1 MADEKKGITVKIDA
15 DLHAEI
21 KQFIEQ
27 NGMTMADFVSQ
38 ALYNELH
45 PKIQPQEVKNMGPTR
60 TMAFQMPEDMFQRL
74 KDYLRRHNI
83 TQKEFVLGLVEAE
96 IKRDEELI
104 NAQNAAK
111 LDEAAEEEEPDY
123 EESEGEDEDL
133 DDEESEDEDEEL
145 DDEESEDE
153 DEKLDNEESEDEAE
167 ELDNEDAKDEDEE
180 LGNEESEGED
190 KDLDNEESEDEDE
203 ELDDEESED
212 EDEELDDEESEDEDE
227 ELDDEESEDEDLSEE
242 QDEDF
247 SMAM

>member
-1 MADEKKGITVKIDA
+1 MAEEKKGITVKIDA
-15 DLHAEI
+15 ALHAEI
-21 KQFIEQ
+21 RQFIEQ

-74 KDYLRRHNI
+74 KDYLHRHGI

-96 IKRDEELI
+96 IRRDEELI

-111 LDEAAEEEEPDY
+111 LDETAENISDEKAEIIGEELEDIEEPDEDETEDEDFDEDMDDI
-123 EESEGEDEDL
+123 EEPDEDEDL
-133 DDEESEDEDEEL
+133 DDEESEDE
-145 DDEESEDE
+145 S
-153 DEKLDNEESEDEAE
+153 
-167 ELDNEDAKDEDEE
+167 EE
-180 LGNEESEGED
+180 LG
-190 KDLDNEESEDEDE
+190 NEESEDEDE
-203 ELDDEESED
+203 ELDDDESED
-212 EDEELDDEESEDEDE
+212 EDEELNDEESEDEDF
-227 ELDDEESEDEDLSEE
+227 SEE

>member
-1 MADEKKGITVKIDA
+1 MAEEKKGITVKIDA
-15 DLHAEI
+15 ALHAEI
-21 KQFIEQ
+21 RQFIEQ

-74 KDYLRRHNI
+74 KDYLHRHGI

-96 IKRDEELI
+96 IRRDEELI

-111 LDEAAEEEEPDY
+111 LDEKAENISDEKAEIIGEELEDIEEPDEDEDFDEDMDDI
-123 EESEGEDEDL
+123 EEPDNDEDL

-145 DDEESEDE
+145 DS
-153 DEKLDNEESEDEAE
+153 
-167 ELDNEDAKDEDEE
+167 
-180 LGNEESEGED
+180 EESEGE
-190 KDLDNEESEDEDE
+190 E
-203 ELDDEESED
+203 
-212 EDEELDDEESEDEDE
+212 
-227 ELDDEESEDEDLSEE
+227 EDLSEE

>member
-45 PKIQPQEVKNMGPTR
+45 PKIQPQEVKNMGPMR

-74 KDYLRRHNI
+74 KDYLHEHNM

-96 IKRDEELI
+96 LNRDQELKNAQAAENLAENTEDIVEKQIAPEEFVEDETEDFDEEL
-104 NAQNAAK
+104 
-111 LDEAAEEEEPDY
+111 DEP
-123 EESEGEDEDL
+123 EDEEDEEL
-133 DDEESEDEDEEL
+133 YDDESEDEDF
-145 DDEESEDE
+145 DE
-153 DEKLDNEESEDEAE
+153 DMDDTEEA
-167 ELDNEDAKDEDEE
+167 DEDEE
-180 LGNEESEGED
+180 QDETES
-190 KDLDNEESEDEDE
+190 
-203 ELDDEESED
+203 LDDSGEAVEND
-212 EDEELDDEESEDEDE
+212 
-227 ELDDEESEDEDLSEE
+227 DLSEYE
-242 QDEDF
+242 AGDESF

>member
-1 MADEKKGITVKIDA
+1 MAEEKKGITVKIDA

-21 KQFIEQ
+21 RRFIEQ
-27 NGMTMADFVSQ
+27 NGMTMAEFVSQ

-74 KDYLRRHNI
+74 KNYLHRHGI

-96 IKRDEELI
+96 IRRDEELI

-111 LDEAAEEEEPDY
+111 LDEAAENISDEKAEIIGEELEDIEEPDEDEDFDEDMDDI
-123 EESEGEDEDL
+123 EEPDNDEDL

-145 DDEESEDE
+145 D
-153 DEKLDNEESEDEAE
+153 
-167 ELDNEDAKDEDEE
+167 
-180 LGNEESEGED
+180 
-190 KDLDNEESEDEDE
+190 NEESEDEDE
-203 ELDDEESED
+203 GLDDDESED
-212 EDEELDDEESEDEDE
+212 EDEELNDEESEDKDE

>member
-1 MADEKKGITVKIDA
+1 MAEEKKGITVKIDA
-15 DLHAEI
+15 ALHAEI
-21 KQFIEQ
+21 RQFIEQ

-74 KDYLRRHNI
+74 KDYLHRHGI

-96 IKRDEELI
+96 IRRDEELI

-111 LDEAAEEEEPDY
+111 LDEKAENISDEKAEIIGEELEDIEEPDEDEDFDEDMDDI
-123 EESEGEDEDL
+123 EEPDNDEDL

-145 DDEESEDE
+145 DS
-153 DEKLDNEESEDEAE
+153 
-167 ELDNEDAKDEDEE
+167 
-180 LGNEESEGED
+180 EESEGE
-190 KDLDNEESEDEDE
+190 E
-203 ELDDEESED
+203 
-212 EDEELDDEESEDEDE
+212 
-227 ELDDEESEDEDLSEE
+227 EDLSEE

-247 SMAM
+247 SMAMYAVITTKYRVCSIGQKTATRFGS

>member
-45 PKIQPQEVKNMGPTR
+45 PKIQPQEVKNMGPMR

-74 KDYLRRHNI
+74 KDYLHEHNM

-96 IKRDEELI
+96 LNRDQELKNAQTAENLAESTEDIVEKQIAPEEFVEDETEDFDEEL
-104 NAQNAAK
+104 
-111 LDEAAEEEEPDY
+111 DEP
-123 EESEGEDEDL
+123 EDEEDEEL
-133 DDEESEDEDEEL
+133 YDDESEDEDI
-145 DDEESEDE
+145 DEESDDLEEADE
-153 DEKLDNEESEDEAE
+153 DEEQDETESLDDSGESEENDDLSEDEAE
-167 ELDNEDAKDEDEE
+167 DE
-180 LGNEESEGED
+180 S
-190 KDLDNEESEDEDE
+190 
-203 ELDDEESED
+203 
-212 EDEELDDEESEDEDE
+212 
-227 ELDDEESEDEDLSEE
+227 
-242 QDEDF
+242 F

>member
-1 MADEKKGITVKIDA
+1 MAEEKKGITVKIDA

-21 KQFIEQ
+21 RQFIEQ
-27 NGMTMADFVSQ
+27 NGMTMAEFVSQ

-74 KDYLRRHNI
+74 KDYLHRHGI

-111 LDEAAEEEEPDY
+111 FDEAA
-123 EESEGEDEDL
+123 
-133 DDEESEDEDEEL
+133 EDEEL
-145 DDEESEDE
+145 DNDESEDKAE
-153 DEKLDNEESEDEAE
+153 ELDNEESEDEAE
-167 ELDNEDAKDEDEE
+167 ELNDEESEDEDEE
-180 LGNEESEGED
+180 LNDEESEDENEELYNEESEDED
-190 KDLDNEESEDEDE
+190 EELDNEEFEDEDE

-212 EDEELDDEESEDEDE
+212 EDEELDNEESEDENE
-227 ELDDEESEDEDLSEE
+227 ELSDDESEVEDEA
-242 QDEDF
+242 F
-247 SMAM
+247 SIAM

>member
-21 KQFIEQ
+21 RQFIEQ

-45 PKIQPQEVKNMGPTR
+45 PKIQPQEVKNMGPMR

-74 KDYLRRHNI
+74 KDYLHEHNM

-96 IKRDEELI
+96 LNRDQELKNAHTAVADETVSDEKDEIIGEELEDIEEPDEDEELDD
-104 NAQNAAK
+104 
-111 LDEAAEEEEPDY
+111 DE
-123 EESEGEDEDL
+123 SEDEDFDEDM
-133 DDEESEDEDEEL
+133 DDIEEPDEDEEL

-153 DEKLDNEESEDEAE
+153 DFDEDMDDTEEADEEEEHDETESLEDSGEAEENDELSEDEAE
-167 ELDNEDAKDEDEE
+167 DEE
-180 LGNEESEGED
+180 L
-190 KDLDNEESEDEDE
+190 
-203 ELDDEESED
+203 
-212 EDEELDDEESEDEDE
+212 
-227 ELDDEESEDEDLSEE
+227 
-242 QDEDF
+242 

>member
-96 IKRDEELI
+96 IRRDEELI

-111 LDEAAEEEEPDY
+111 LDETAEDISNDET
-123 EESEGEDEDL
+123 EDEDEEL
-133 DDEESEDEDEEL
+133 DNEESEDEDEEF
-145 DDEESEDE
+145 
-153 DEKLDNEESEDEAE
+153 
-167 ELDNEDAKDEDEE
+167 
-180 LGNEESEGED
+180 
-190 KDLDNEESEDEDE
+190 DNEESEDEDE
-203 ELDDEESED
+203 ELDNEESED
-212 EDEELDDEESEDEDE
+212 EDEEFDNEESEVEDE
-227 ELDDEESEDEDLSEE
+227 A
-242 QDEDF
+242 F

>member
-1 MADEKKGITVKIDA
+1 MAEEKKGITVKIDA

-21 KQFIEQ
+21 REFIEA
-27 NGMTMADFVSQ
+27 NGMTMADFVSK

-74 KDYLRRHNI
+74 KDYLHRHGI

-96 IKRDEELI
+96 IRRDEELI

-111 LDEAAEEEEPDY
+111 LDEAAEDEEPDY
-123 EESEGEDEDL
+123 EESEGESEEL
-133 DDEESEDEDEEL
+133 NDEESEDEDEE
-145 DDEESEDE
+145 
-153 DEKLDNEESEDEAE
+153 
-167 ELDNEDAKDEDEE
+167 
-180 LGNEESEGED
+180 
-190 KDLDNEESEDEDE
+190 LDNEESEDEDE

-212 EDEELDDEESEDEDE
+212 ESEELGNEESEG
-227 ELDDEESEDEDLSEE
+227 EDEDLSEE

>member
-45 PKIQPQEVKNMGPTR
+45 PKIQPQEVKNMGPMR

-74 KDYLRRHNI
+74 KDYLHEHNM

-96 IKRDEELI
+96 LNRDQELKNAQTAAAGETVSNEKAEIIGEELEDIEEPDVDEEL
-104 NAQNAAK
+104 
-111 LDEAAEEEEPDY
+111 DDD
-123 EESEGEDEDL
+123 ESEGEDFDEDM
-133 DDEESEDEDEEL
+133 DDIEEPDEDEEL
-145 DDEESEDE
+145 DDDESEDE
-153 DEKLDNEESEDEAE
+153 DFDEDMDDTEEADEDEEQDETESLDDSGEAVENDDLSEDEAE
-167 ELDNEDAKDEDEE
+167 E
-180 LGNEESEGED
+180 ES
-190 KDLDNEESEDEDE
+190 
-203 ELDDEESED
+203 
-212 EDEELDDEESEDEDE
+212 
-227 ELDDEESEDEDLSEE
+227 
-242 QDEDF
+242 F

>member
-15 DLHAEI
+15 SLHAEI
-21 KQFIEQ
+21 REFIEA

-74 KDYLRRHNI
+74 KDYLHRHGI

-111 LDEAAEEEEPDY
+111 LDETAENISDEKAEIIGEELEDIEEPDEDETEDEDFDEDMDDI
-123 EESEGEDEDL
+123 EEPDEDEDL
-133 DDEESEDEDEEL
+133 DDEET
-145 DDEESEDE
+145 
-153 DEKLDNEESEDEAE
+153 
-167 ELDNEDAKDEDEE
+167 
-180 LGNEESEGED
+180 
-190 KDLDNEESEDEDE
+190 EDEDE

-212 EDEELDDEESEDEDE
+212 EDEEIDDEESEGEDE
-227 ELDDEESEDEDLSEE
+227 ELSEE

>member
-1 MADEKKGITVKIDA
+1 MAEEKKGITVKIDA

-21 KQFIEQ
+21 RQFIEQ
-27 NGMTMADFVSQ
+27 NGMTMAEFVSQ

-60 TMAFQMPEDMFQRL
+60 TMAFQMPEDMFQKL

-111 LDEAAEEEEPDY
+111 LDEAAE
-123 EESEGEDEDL
+123 
-133 DDEESEDEDEEL
+133 DEE
-145 DDEESEDE
+145 
-153 DEKLDNEESEDEAE
+153 LDNEESEDEAE
-167 ELDNEDAKDEDEE
+167 ELDNE
-180 LGNEESEGED
+180 
-190 KDLDNEESEDEDE
+190 ESEDEDE
-203 ELDDEESED
+203 ELNDEESED
-212 EDEELDDEESEDEDE
+212 EDEELDNEESEDESEELGNEESEDEDE
-227 ELDDEESEDEDLSEE
+227 DFYNNESQDEE
-242 QDEDF
+242 F

>member
-1 MADEKKGITVKIDA
+1 MAEEKKGITVKIDA

-21 KQFIEQ
+21 RQFIEQ
-27 NGMTMADFVSQ
+27 NGMTMAEFVSQ

-74 KDYLRRHNI
+74 KNYLHRHGI

-111 LDEAAEEEEPDY
+111 LNETAEDISDEETEDEAEDFDNDESEDEDEELND
-123 EESEGEDEDL
+123 EESEDEDEEL
-133 DDEESEDEDEEL
+133 DNEESEDEDEEL
-145 DDEESEDE
+145 DDEDSEE
-153 DEKLDNEESEDEAE
+153 
-167 ELDNEDAKDEDEE
+167 
-180 LGNEESEGED
+180 
-190 KDLDNEESEDEDE
+190 EDE

-212 EDEELDDEESEDEDE
+212 EDEELDDDESEDENEELDNEESEDEDE
-227 ELDDEESEDEDLSEE
+227 ELNNEESEAEDEA
-242 QDEDF
+242 F